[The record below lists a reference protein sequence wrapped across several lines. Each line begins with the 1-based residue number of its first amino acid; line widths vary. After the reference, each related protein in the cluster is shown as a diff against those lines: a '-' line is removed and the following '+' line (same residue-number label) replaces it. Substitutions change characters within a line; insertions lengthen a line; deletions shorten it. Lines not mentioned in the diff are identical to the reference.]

1 MGHIRDVWRGG
12 EQRKVTRKGNSAGA
26 EAVPGIATTEK
37 VRTDSRDV
45 VSSTNDDTDETALS
59 QCTTT
64 DWEPN
69 PRTML
74 FFSSE
79 EQAPGRENFRTLRS
93 RLYQSRENAPLK
105 RILVTSSLP
114 KEGKSFVSANLAQ
127 VMALQQGCR
136 TLLIDADLR
145 TASLHSALG
154 TSEAPGLSEYLLGET
169 EEFGIIQKGTMENLF
184 FIPSGRPV
192 SGQSEVVANGRLK
205 LLLDRVGPLF
215 EWIIVDSPA
224 VIPVSDAVVIASF
237 CDGVL
242 MVVRSNST
250 PFDIVRKARE
260 RFREEHLLGVVL
272 NGIPPE
278 LHVENSYLLTM
289 PRQRD

>member
-1 MGHIRDVWRGG
+1 MIAR
-12 EQRKVTRKGNSAGA
+12 A
-26 EAVPGIATTEK
+26 EKIV
-37 VRTDSRDV
+37 TDSQDA
-45 VSSTNDDTDETALS
+45 VSTPNCETGEAALS
-59 QCTTT
+59 QCTAA
-64 DWEPN
+64 DWTPD

-79 EQAPGRENFRTLRS
+79 EQTAGQENFRTLRS
-93 RLYQSRENAPLK
+93 RLYLLRENAPLN

-127 VMALQQGCR
+127 VLALQQGCR

-145 TASLHSALG
+145 TASLHSTLG

-169 EEFGIIQKGTMENLF
+169 EEFGIIQKGTIENLF

-205 LLLDRVGPLF
+205 LLLDRISSLF
-215 EWIIVDSPA
+215 EWIIIDSPA
-224 VIPVSDAVVIASF
+224 VIPVSDAVVMASL

-242 MVVRSNST
+242 IVVRSNST
-250 PFDIVRKARE
+250 PLISCARQEEGSVRNI
-260 RFREEHLLGVVL
+260 FWGLC
-272 NGIPPE
+272 
-278 LHVENSYLLTM
+278 
-289 PRQRD
+289 